1 MGEHMELK
9 QDIFSSFCTGQHL
22 VDKQNHERYE
32 STPGYVFDTLC
43 QELGF
48 MTLAKIDEKTSSF
61 VYALHSPEI
70 IWGFIRMDM
79 PRLNPLDVLT
89 SQSHTRHIWQVSTRE
104 DMRGWGFFRTAMG
117 AIVEAAEEAGIFLHG
132 ISSPFLLKWP
142 DIDTAEQFLWFIENE
157 NKFFGEQKSWKEQK
171 NQSRR
176 LLKKYEEFGF
186 CKFRYPQ
193 GNGFRNRWK
202 RNNSGFGY
210 LPSGCNETV
219 KETLEDYLRC

>member
-1 MGEHMELK
+1 
-9 QDIFSSFCTGQHL
+9 
-22 VDKQNHERYE
+22 
-32 STPGYVFDTLC
+32 
-43 QELGF
+43 
-48 MTLAKIDEKTSSF
+48 
-61 VYALHSPEI
+61 
-70 IWGFIRMDM
+70 
-79 PRLNPLDVLT
+79 
-89 SQSHTRHIWQVSTRE
+89 
-104 DMRGWGFFRTAMG
+104 MG

-171 NQSRR
+171 NQSRK
-176 LLKKYEEFGF
+176 LLKKYQEFGF

>member
-1 MGEHMELK
+1 
-9 QDIFSSFCTGQHL
+9 
-22 VDKQNHERYE
+22 
-32 STPGYVFDTLC
+32 
-43 QELGF
+43 

-104 DMRGWGFFRTAMG
+104 DMRGWGFFKTAMG

-210 LPSGCNETV
+210 MPAGCEATV

>member
-1 MGEHMELK
+1 MGDHMELK

-48 MTLAKIDEKTSSF
+48 MSLAKVDEQNQSF
-61 VYALHSPEI
+61 VYALHSPEL
-70 IWGFIRMDM
+70 IWGLVRIDW
-79 PRLNPLDVLT
+79 PRIAPMDVLT
-89 SQSHTRHIWQVSTRE
+89 SQSHTRHIWQVSTS
-104 DMRGWGFFRTAMG
+104 DAMRGWGFFKTAME
-117 AIVEAAEEAGIFLHG
+117 AIIEAADEAGIFLHG
-132 ISSPFLLKWP
+132 ISSPFFLKWP
-142 DIDTAEQFLWFIENE
+142 DIDTVDQFLWFIENE

-171 NQSRR
+171 RQSRR

-186 CKFRYPQ
+186 CKFRYPE

-219 KETLEDYLRC
+219 KESLEKYLSC

>member
-1 MGEHMELK
+1 MELK

-104 DMRGWGFFRTAMG
+104 DMRGWGFFKTAMG
-117 AIVEAAEEAGIFLHG
+117 AIVEAAEEAVIFLHG
-132 ISSPFLLKWP
+132 ISSPFFLKWP
-142 DIDTAEQFLWFIENE
+142 DINTVDQFLWFIDNE
-157 NKFFGEQKSWKEQK
+157 KKFFGEQKSWKEQK
-171 NQSRR
+171 RQSRR

-186 CKFRYPQ
+186 CKFRYPE

-210 LPSGCNETV
+210 MPSACDETV
-219 KETLEDYLRC
+219 KETLENYLRC

>member
-1 MGEHMELK
+1 MEMK

-79 PRLNPLDVLT
+79 
-89 SQSHTRHIWQVSTRE
+89 
-104 DMRGWGFFRTAMG
+104 A
-117 AIVEAAEEAGIFLHG
+117 
-132 ISSPFLLKWP
+132 
-142 DIDTAEQFLWFIENE
+142 
-157 NKFFGEQKSWKEQK
+157 K
-171 NQSRR
+171 N
-176 LLKKYEEFGF
+176 
-186 CKFRYPQ
+186 
-193 GNGFRNRWK
+193 
-202 RNNSGFGY
+202 
-210 LPSGCNETV
+210 
-219 KETLEDYLRC
+219 